1 MREAAVMVLLLLA
14 LSACRREPNFDER
27 YDAANAKLR
36 NMAGQIDAQIAGTG
50 APESGVPEEG
60 R

>member
-1 MREAAVMVLLLLA
+1 MVLLLLA